1 LTGEA
6 GFVANQAGILD
17 KGFRRILDRIELILR
32 AAGSG
37 FLFAVFGTGSVVLAH
52 GVLRIVDRGYPQS
65 ERELRA
71 QARIQTWFFWYVR
84 LGVWIGILG
93 IESSGMEGL
102 NDEPT
107 LIVANHPTLLDVV
120 FLLSF
125 FPQGDCVVKSGAWEN
140 PALRGI
146 VTAAGYIPNQ
156 GGDEFIEAC
165 SARIRAGRSVL
176 IFPEGS
182 RSPKKGLGRFHRGAA
197 HVALRTG
204 CRILLVS
211 ITCDPPALKKGQPW
225 YAMPKSRLR
234 YSLRG
239 GKPFRVADVAGSD
252 LAPPLAARKVTEYM
266 RTQFEAELGN
276 GIV

>member
-1 LTGEA
+1 
-6 GFVANQAGILD
+6 VAAQAGTID
-17 KGFRRILDRIELILR
+17 KGIRRIFDRVELTLR

-37 FLFAVFGTGSVVLAH
+37 FLFVVFGIGSVVLAH
-52 GVLRIVDRGYPQS
+52 GVLRIVDRGYPRA

-71 QARIQTWFFWYVR
+71 QARLQTWFFWYIR
-84 LGVWIGILG
+84 LGTWIGILG
-93 IESSGMEGL
+93 ITSSGMEGL

-120 FLLSF
+120 FLLSLV
-125 FPQGDCVVKSGAWEN
+125 PQGDCVVKSEAWEH
-140 PALRGI
+140 PVLRGI
-146 VTAAGYIPNQ
+146 VSAAGYIPNL

-165 SARIRAGRSVL
+165 SSRLLAGRSVL

-182 RSPKKGLGRFHRGAA
+182 RSPAKGLGRFNRGAA
-197 HVALRTG
+197 HVALRSG
-204 CRILLVS
+204 CRILPVS

-239 GKPFRVADVAGSD
+239 GKPFRAADVAGSE
-252 LAPPLAARKVTEYM
+252 LTPPIAARKITEYM
-266 RTQFEAELGN
+266 RNRFEAELGN